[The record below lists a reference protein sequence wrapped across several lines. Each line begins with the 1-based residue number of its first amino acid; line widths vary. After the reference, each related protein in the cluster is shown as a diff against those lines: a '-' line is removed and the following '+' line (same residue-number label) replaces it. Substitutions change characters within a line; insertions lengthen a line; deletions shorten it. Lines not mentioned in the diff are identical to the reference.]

1 MTMEDKLRVGPDNL
15 RCRFNGGQFPW
26 NSTQEQPPCTG
37 IIGQERALRAIR
49 LGLEMKSIGYNV
61 FVTGLSGTGKM
72 TTIQSLL
79 AEIDRSGRIPDD
91 LCYAHNFRHPES
103 PRCLHLPAGH
113 GKLLEKE
120 MGRLVEYCLEH
131 VPEILESDLFK
142 KQLDGL
148 MERAHA
154 REKELIRGFEK
165 KVNER
170 TFALVQVQ
178 YGTIQRPEL
187 MPVIDSKPVALAELE
202 QQADRGEFAAD
213 EFERLRGVHKELALE
228 MGEISKQLKTLQKE
242 VVEGQEGLVRDT
254 VRPFVEEVVG
264 EIRGRFPWPEVK
276 EYLADV
282 QADILD
288 RIEIFKEK
296 QEDKSNI
303 LSILSAPKETGN
315 PFLPYM
321 INVIIDNSDL
331 TGAPIII
338 ETVPSYR
345 NIFGTIEKSVERS
358 GLIRTDFM
366 QIRAGSLL
374 RANGGYLVLN
384 ARDALMEP
392 EVYKNI
398 KRALKYNKVSIQSFE
413 PFPLI
418 ASFYL
423 TPEPIDIDVKI
434 VMIGDREL
442 YHVLYQLDE
451 DFRKIFKILADF
463 DSVMSNTTA
472 NINCFVSLM
481 SKIIEEER
489 LLHFDRE
496 GIIAVLEQAV
506 RMAGRRSKLTTRF
519 SDVADLMREASH
531 WAGRDH
537 RPLVSREHVDR
548 AFQERVFRSN
558 LPEEKLQ
565 ELIEEGIILIDSDGR
580 RVGQVNGL
588 SVYQL
593 GYYAFGK
600 PSRITAE
607 VSVGGDGVINIER
620 EVGLSGMTHDKGVF
634 IISHILRS
642 RYTKDKPLSMNA
654 SVCFE
659 QSYGGVD
666 GDSASSTE
674 VYALLSALSGLP
686 LRQDLAVTGSVNQK
700 GVIQPVGGINEK
712 IEGFFDIC
720 VARGLTGTQGVLIPV
735 QNVEDLML
743 REPIVGAVRDGKF
756 HIYAVA
762 TIDEGIELLTGVSA
776 GEADAGGNWPADSV
790 NDRVNRR
797 LQEFA
802 DTLKGYKQ

>member
-1 MTMEDKLRVGPDNL
+1 MSIEDQLRVSPDAL
-15 RCRFNGGQFPW
+15 RFRFNGHQFPW
-26 NSTQEQPPCTG
+26 NSTQDQPPCTT

-91 LCYAHNFRHPES
+91 LCYVHNFRHPDS

-120 MGRLVEYCLEH
+120 MSRLVEYCLEH
-131 VPEILESDLFK
+131 VPEILESDQFK
-142 KQLDGL
+142 KELDGL

-170 TFALVQVQ
+170 SFALVQVQ

-187 MPVIDSKPVALAELE
+187 MPVIDDKPVAMAQLE
-202 QQADRGEFAAD
+202 QQADQEEYPPA
-213 EFERLRGVHKELALE
+213 EFERIKAVHKELAQE
-228 MGEISKQLKTLQKE
+228 MGELSKQLKALQKE
-242 VVEGQEGLVRDT
+242 VIETQSSLVRGT
-254 VRPFVEEVVG
+254 VQPFVDEIIG
-264 EIRGRFPWPEVK
+264 EIRTRFPWDEVK
-276 EYLADV
+276 EFLADV

-303 LSILSAPKETGN
+303 LSFLSAPKESGN
-315 PFLPYM
+315 PYLPYM

-358 GLIRTDFM
+358 GAIRTDFM

-392 EVYKNI
+392 EVYKNM
-398 KRALKYNKVSIQSFE
+398 KRALKYNKVSIQSFD
-413 PFPLI
+413 PYPLL

-442 YHVLYQLDE
+442 YHMLFQLDE

-463 DSVMSNTTA
+463 DSVMNNTTA
-472 NINCFVSLM
+472 NINCFISLM
-481 SKIIEEER
+481 SKIIDEED

-496 GIIAVLEQAV
+496 GILAVLEQAV
-506 RMAGRRSKLTTRF
+506 RMAGRRTKLTTRF

-537 RPLVSREHVDR
+537 QPQVSRKHVEK
-548 AFQERVFRSN
+548 AFQERIFRSN

-565 ELIEEGIILIDSDGR
+565 ELIEDGIILIDSDGR

-593 GYYAFGK
+593 GYYSFGK

-634 IISHILRS
+634 IISHLLRS
-642 RYTKDKPLSMNA
+642 RYTTDKPLSMNA
-654 SVCFE
+654 SICFE

-674 VYALLSALSGLP
+674 VYALLSALSDLP

-700 GVIQPVGGINEK
+700 GMIQPVGGINEK

-720 VARGLTGTQGVLIPV
+720 AARGLTGTQGVLIPV

-743 REPIVGAVRDGKF
+743 REPIVNAVREAKF
-756 HIYAVA
+756 HIFAIASV
-762 TIDEGIELLTGVSA
+762 DEGIELLTGVVA
-776 GEADAGGNWPADSV
+776 GVADAQGNWTTGSV

-802 DTLKGYKQ
+802 DTLKQYKQ